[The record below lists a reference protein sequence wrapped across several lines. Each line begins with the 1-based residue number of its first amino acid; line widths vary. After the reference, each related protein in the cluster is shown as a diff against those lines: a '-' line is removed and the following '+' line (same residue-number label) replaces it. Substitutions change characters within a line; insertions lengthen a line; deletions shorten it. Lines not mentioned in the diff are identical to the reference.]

1 MSTASVPVLVVDDDA
16 HKRLALKSVL
26 APLGYSIVEAESGE
40 AALRCVMATDFAVI
54 LLDVRMPGM
63 NGFETAALMRRRKQS
78 EMTPIIFITAFAAD
92 ELGPDARYVEGAVDF
107 IFSPVHPDELR
118 AKVSVFAKLF
128 TKAAG
133 LASRAREVQ
142 TSADQLR
149 LLTDA
154 APVGIFQTD
163 KEDRYLYTNPRW
175 TDITGI
181 SAEEAL
187 GRDWATISNSE
198 ERPGSI
204 HVLPSTVAD
213 PTDHSHRLEIRVPGG
228 PSRIALVTSES
239 IPDARGRIAGW
250 VGTLA
255 DVTAE
260 AGADAERSASERRF
274 RQLADAMP
282 QIVWTMDPQGE
293 PDYFNERWFD
303 YTGLSMAQSKGG
315 AWASV
320 MHPDDS
326 EALSGE
332 WAASMEAGTPLEVEC
347 RFRRVDGEYRWH
359 LIRGMPVRDDRGEVT
374 KWFGTST
381 DIHEQKRAE
390 ESLRTSEQLFR
401 GAFDAGQTG
410 IALIDADGT
419 TYLDVNDA
427 LCEMLG
433 YTKDELV
440 SLGWAAVTHPDDR
453 QVNLDRVSGFMAG
466 QRDVDYVNKRYIR
479 KDGETISVQISD
491 SLIRQPDGPA
501 MYCVTHVTDVTER
514 EEAAL
519 EKEKLQEQLRQAQKM
534 EAVGQLAGGVAHD
547 FNNILAVVLNYA
559 EFVTES
565 LDAEH
570 VGQPDLQQII
580 KAGERGAVLVHQL
593 LAFSRQEVIELKV
606 LDLDDVVSGMAV
618 LLSRSV
624 GEDIELNI
632 EDNPDDLPLTK
643 ADRGQMEQIL
653 LNLVVNA
660 RDAMPDGGRIDIS
673 TGHEEL
679 EEGARADLLPGHY
692 VKLTVTDNGSGI
704 DPDTLEHIFEP
715 FFTTKERGEGTG
727 LGLATT
733 YGIVKRAGGGIY
745 VESEVGEMT
754 AFTVYLPV
762 TTDEIEVPVQHTV
775 VHAKDEATILV
786 VEDEAP
792 VRELIGRILRRKGFT
807 VLDVSSGAKAVEIC
821 ADPEKEIDLLLTD
834 VVMPLMSGPALRDA
848 VHLLRPDMSVL
859 FMSGYT
865 DELIAKRGVLGAGEA
880 LLSKPF
886 NSEQLLERVRDSLQS
901 RTTTSLPPISES
913 A

>member
-1 MSTASVPVLVVDDDA
+1 
-16 HKRLALKSVL
+16 
-26 APLGYSIVEAESGE
+26 
-40 AALRCVMATDFAVI
+40 
-54 LLDVRMPGM
+54 
-63 NGFETAALMRRRKQS
+63 
-78 EMTPIIFITAFAAD
+78 
-92 ELGPDARYVEGAVDF
+92 
-107 IFSPVHPDELR
+107 
-118 AKVSVFAKLF
+118 
-128 TKAAG
+128 
-133 LASRAREVQ
+133 
-142 TSADQLR
+142 
-149 LLTDA
+149 
-154 APVGIFQTD
+154 
-163 KEDRYLYTNPRW
+163 
-175 TDITGI
+175 
-181 SAEEAL
+181 
-187 GRDWATISNSE
+187 
-198 ERPGSI
+198 
-204 HVLPSTVAD
+204 
-213 PTDHSHRLEIRVPGG
+213 
-228 PSRIALVTSES
+228 
-239 IPDARGRIAGW
+239 
-250 VGTLA
+250 
-255 DVTAE
+255 
-260 AGADAERSASERRF
+260 
-274 RQLADAMP
+274 
-282 QIVWTMDPQGE
+282 
-293 PDYFNERWFD
+293 
-303 YTGLSMAQSKGG
+303 
-315 AWASV
+315 
-320 MHPDDS
+320 
-326 EALSGE
+326 
-332 WAASMEAGTPLEVEC
+332 
-347 RFRRVDGEYRWH
+347 
-359 LIRGMPVRDDRGEVT
+359 
-374 KWFGTST
+374 
-381 DIHEQKRAE
+381 
-390 ESLRTSEQLFR
+390 
-401 GAFDAGQTG
+401 
-410 IALIDADGT
+410 
-419 TYLDVNDA
+419 
-427 LCEMLG
+427 
-433 YTKDELV
+433 
-440 SLGWAAVTHPDDR
+440 
-453 QVNLDRVSGFMAG
+453 
-466 QRDVDYVNKRYIR
+466 
-479 KDGETISVQISD
+479 
-491 SLIRQPDGPA
+491 
-501 MYCVTHVTDVTER
+501 
-514 EEAAL
+514 
-519 EKEKLQEQLRQAQKM
+519 LQEQLRQAQKM